1 MDEPIHQCWT
11 KATTAE
17 GDDIRRSFNWVTAR
31 RARLRVTRSSLV
43 CGDWTIPYHDIQ
55 EAVLYWISWMLIPG
69 YVLRV
74 KANGVTYQFGLNWGR
89 FWQRE
94 LPFPV
99 RRERGRVGYAAF
111 SMVVRIVL
119 LAAIV
124 YWLW

>member
-1 MDEPIHQCWT
+1 
-11 KATTAE
+11 
-17 GDDIRRSFNWVTAR
+17 
-31 RARLRVTRSSLV
+31 
-43 CGDWTIPYHDIQ
+43 
-55 EAVLYWISWMLIPG
+55 MLIPG

-89 FWQRE
+89 FWQGE
-94 LPFPV
+94 LPFPM
-99 RRERGRVGYAAF
+99 RHERGHVGHIAF